1 MSPEFNKQQIMKYL
15 RHLTKTGKNYRE
27 SQVIVMEE
35 LENLRYTLD
44 SDKVKLLIEWF
55 KGIYN
60 GFKK

>member
-1 MSPEFNKQQIMKYL
+1 MPLAFNKQLVMKYL

-27 SQVIVMEE
+27 AQVIVLGE

-60 GFKK
+60 GLQK